1 MATAAS
7 LLASNPL
14 KWKQNFTPLLHPPR
28 LIPSPLFKPSKF
40 SGTLISQG
48 PPKLTVKCSFFSNMK
63 LLVSSNL
70 DREREISADPFEM
83 VAETVIKALNALK
96 KPVIAAILLGLL
108 LMYDPKS
115 AWAASGGRM
124 GGRSYSS
131 SSSSPSSY
139 SSSSSPSWSYSSDS
153 SPSSYSSSS
162 SPSWSYSSD
171 SSLSSYWSSS
181 SPSSYSSW
189 SSSSSSPSRS
199 YESSSPFSA
208 LLLTVFLLVL
218 AISYNRFRGTAI
230 EKTSILKLQVGL
242 LGTGHT
248 LQRDLNQIAEVADTS
263 NSNGLSYILTETTLA
278 LLRNPDYCFS
288 GLSSADVKW
297 SVDEG
302 EKCFNKLSIEE
313 RAKFDEE
320 TLVNVDNIK
329 RRSTNEKASDS
340 KNQYIVVTILVAAK
354 GVHEMPTINGI
365 GDLKEALKK
374 LGSIQASKL
383 MAVEVLWTPQEEN
396 DTLSEREL
404 HEDYPLL
411 KAF

>member
-1 MATAAS
+1 M
-7 LLASNPL
+7 
-14 KWKQNFTPLLHPPR
+14 
-28 LIPSPLFKPSKF
+28 
-40 SGTLISQG
+40 
-48 PPKLTVKCSFFSNMK
+48 
-63 LLVSSNL
+63 
-70 DREREISADPFEM
+70 
-83 VAETVIKALNALK
+83 
-96 KPVIAAILLGLL
+96 
-108 LMYDPKS
+108 
-115 AWAASGGRM
+115 
-124 GGRSYSS
+124 
-131 SSSSPSSY
+131 
-139 SSSSSPSWSYSSDS
+139 
-153 SPSSYSSSS
+153 
-162 SPSWSYSSD
+162 
-171 SSLSSYWSSS
+171 
-181 SPSSYSSW
+181 
-189 SSSSSSPSRS
+189 
-199 YESSSPFSA
+199 
-208 LLLTVFLLVL
+208 
-218 AISYNRFRGTAI
+218 
-230 EKTSILKLQVGL
+230 VGL

-263 NSNGLSYILTETTLA
+263 HSNGLSYILTETTLA

-329 RRSTNEKASDS
+329 RRSTNEKASES
-340 KNQYIVVTILVAAK
+340 KNQYIVVTILVATE
-354 GVHEMPTINGI
+354 GVHEMLAINGI

-374 LGSIQASKL
+374 LGSIQARKL